1 MCFGNRTQRT
11 SNPTPEKCFVR
22 GDHWLAEALTG
33 WGRAGTVFGHEQ
45 CTTIWGGGGW
55 EGG

>member
-1 MCFGNRTQRT
+1 MYFGNLTQRT

-33 WGRAGTVFGHEQ
+33 WGHAGTVYGHEQ